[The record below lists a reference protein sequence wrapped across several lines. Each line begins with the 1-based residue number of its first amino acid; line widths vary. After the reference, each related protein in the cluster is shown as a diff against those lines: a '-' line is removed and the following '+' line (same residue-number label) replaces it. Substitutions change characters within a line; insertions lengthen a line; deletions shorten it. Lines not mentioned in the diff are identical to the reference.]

1 MTTAKPF
8 AISKRMV
15 WDAYQAVKANGGAP
29 GVDGQSLEMFADK
42 LSDNLYRLW
51 NRLASGAYMP
61 PPVKRVEI
69 PKRDG
74 GVRPLGIPTVGD
86 RIAQA
91 VVKEHLEKL
100 VEPHFHQDSYGY
112 RPGRSAHHAVERAR
126 ERCWRFNWV
135 LDLDIRGFFDNLDHK
150 LLLRAVRHFTDCRW
164 VLLYI
169 ERWLR
174 ADVLPSSVVDGSRPD
189 LARAE

>member
-1 MTTAKPF
+1 
-8 AISKRMV
+8 
-15 WDAYQAVKANGGAP
+15 
-29 GVDGQSLEMFADK
+29 MFAGK

-86 RIAQA
+86 RIAQS

-112 RPGRSAHHAVERAR
+112 RPGRSAHHAVERTR
-126 ERCWRFNWV
+126 ERCWRFKCHAAGRTGV
-135 LDLDIRGFFDNLDHK
+135 FMLEDH
-150 LLLRAVRHFTDCRW
+150 A
-164 VLLYI
+164 
-169 ERWLR
+169 
-174 ADVLPSSVVDGSRPD
+174 
-189 LARAE
+189 LARADEGKIGRRDLRNALSEATRAALQANGRWLVTGVADLDDVPVTLVVRFYRGLVIVTLY